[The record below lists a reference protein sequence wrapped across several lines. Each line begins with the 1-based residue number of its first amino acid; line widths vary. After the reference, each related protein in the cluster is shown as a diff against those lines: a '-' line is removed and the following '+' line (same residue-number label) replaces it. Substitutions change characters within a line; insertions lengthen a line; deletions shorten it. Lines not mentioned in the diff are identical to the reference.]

1 MMKKRILPLFIAI
14 WALTSC
20 GTSFYYAEFIYPSR
34 TYIPAELYKVGI
46 INVSATP
53 KSTAPIYANGDLFD
67 YAPGMP
73 LRTSEK
79 VVTAIMNENEF
90 MNRYEMLRIPVD
102 SAANLFRVLEG
113 KIELTQAQADSIC
126 LWELVDGL
134 ILLDN
139 IDMSVHARKGS
150 VEMITTTDE
159 FGNMIRVPEFKVST
173 EIRMQVQWRFY
184 DYVNKEFI
192 DQFQEDY
199 DFDLSQ
205 VLYSEQE
212 AMKLNPREVSTK
224 ELAAIAA
231 IDYYSRI
238 APFWAEDY
246 RMYYQ
251 TGNAEMYRIAND
263 LEYDGDWEKAASAW
277 NKLTDEPLEKIA
289 YRSRFNM
296 AVASEML
303 GQPRRGKEWL
313 EKAEEIKETKDS
325 RKYME
330 QLERQIVLY
339 DVVNMQL
346 GLDED

>member
-1 MMKKRILPLFIAI
+1 MKKRLIAIFIAL

-20 GTSFYYAEFIYPSR
+20 GTSYYYAEFIYPSR
-34 TYIPAELYKVGI
+34 VYVPADLYKVGI

-53 KSTAPIYANGDLFD
+53 KSAAPIYANGDLFD
-67 YAPGMP
+67 QAPGMP

-102 SAANLFRVLEG
+102 SAANLFSILEG
-113 KIELTQAQADSIC
+113 KRELTEVQADSIC

-134 ILLDN
+134 IMLD
-139 IDMSVHARKGS
+139 DVEMSVHAQKGS

-159 FGNMIRVPEFKVST
+159 YGNMVRVPEFKVST
-173 EIRMQVQWRFY
+173 QIRLTAQWRFY
-184 DYVNKEFI
+184 DYVNKVFL
-192 DQFQEDY
+192 DTFKEDY

-212 AMKLNPREVSTK
+212 AMKLNPREISTM
-224 ELAAIAA
+224 ELATIAA

-238 APFWAEDY
+238 APYWAEDY

-251 TGNAEMYRIAND
+251 TGNSEMYRIAND

-277 NKLTDEPLEKIA
+277 NKLTDEPSEKLA

-303 GQPRRGKEWL
+303 GHPRLGKEWL
-313 EKAEEIKETKDS
+313 QKAEEIKETKDS
-325 RKYME
+325 QKYME
-330 QLERQIVLY
+330 QLERQIVLF
-339 DVVNMQL
+339 DVVNLQL
-346 GLDED
+346 GLDQD